1 MTDKKKEKEEKA
13 AKKKAE
19 LEKKRERERQKHVR
33 PWDKNK
39 LSSRRDSSSGSSN
52 EDEIEWKPQKEYR
65 PMSQGKPVLSDFNQ
79 LHFIEQSTISIHRRV
94 EREAK
99 S

>member
-19 LEKKRERERQKHVR
+19 LEKQRERERQKHVR

-39 LSSRRDSSSGSSN
+39 LSSRRDSSSGS
-52 EDEIEWKPQKEYR
+52 EDEVDWKPQKEYR
-65 PMSQGKPVLSDFNQ
+65 PMSQGNFFLLNFVSF
-79 LHFIEQSTISIHRRV
+79 R
-94 EREAK
+94 
-99 S
+99 